1 MDLSWFKVYFE
12 IMLARRDALY
22 MPEIVIIQPLIVRLI
37 FKLLEMFKAYW
48 KKDIFAGTWQILH
61 L

>member
-12 IMLARRDALY
+12 IVLARGDALY
-22 MPEIVIIQPLIVRLI
+22 MPEIVIIQPLIIRLI
-37 FKLLEMFKAYW
+37 CKLLEMFKAYR
-48 KKDIFAGTWQILH
+48 KKDIFTGTWKNLH